1 MEARILSEVIP
12 FVPASRTLDFSAV
25 VRFDIGQ
32 LVSVVNQTKGVILYA
47 PAMGAAFSFSSYSP
61 ATRVLTLAYD
71 TTTHDS
77 GDELQIQ
84 YGAQYTENG
93 ALSVGN
99 ATRKFRDGFVTGSP
113 DTAVWDQAWTNQGSS
128 FVGPGG
134 DTAGSSYLRICM
146 DPTTSETEYV
156 LTSKDT
162 FRLPSRFLFGASMSQ
177 RMLGHELA
185 VELVGVDEDGV
196 VEAIS
201 APADLAISGTVTIAS
216 NVATIN
222 FAAAHLLKGGDRI
235 LSFGNQESRLNV
247 GPVVCTIVTPLQIT
261 VPCTLANGT
270 YNAGGSVRWADPCGL
285 AENACGLLYEN
296 ATATNATFTARRN
309 GSSARQLNSTVATT
323 AATQSNTS
331 PYCDAFNAANINELI
346 GNMQEFMYI
355 SRSADGVAA
364 SSGQNRWTQGIPDE
378 EKQFKLRVRAK
389 MLKGTTR
396 PIAKVVS
403 VSKAGSTTW
412 TAVLDRDVSGI
423 LTAGQSQIAFSGNGD
438 IANFPNTTTVVVAS
452 VSTNTI
458 TFVSTTGTSS
468 NSFGGA
474 VIFMQGSTTLAG
486 LSGLSVVSLSR
497 TDNIMTITVNTTA
510 TGALPG
516 EYWELYGCAAGSLGL
531 YDGAYLISRMTGSTY
546 EVESVGANF
555 GTISNAGGMF
565 FKRVEHRLHSIGE
578 MEYTRHIVEMANQ
591 NGSSDAAR
599 ALPVTVTGLPT
610 LAALTTMTTMTNGM
624 LSFPVLVA
632 DIASAAIATATS
644 SAITQ
649 AQGMSYKVAIG
660 ITAAASLVM
669 DVGIEESDDVGVN
682 WTRVYDF
689 PRTSTSSAQVLRSPV
704 LCSIGTRIRYVTTL
718 ISGTGTRVLNRF
730 QMSQPALPYR
740 QRYDRTI
747 TLTSLSSVTAT
758 LEADD
763 CDKAVLVINVGA
775 ITTTAPVIQMQTS
788 EDYGQSWI
796 DIGTTLTA
804 VASSTVTQTITAGV
818 GRQLRAIVKTA
829 GVGVTA
835 GYVMLKAWR

>member
-1 MEARILSEVIP
+1 
-12 FVPASRTLDFSAV
+12 
-25 VRFDIGQ
+25 
-32 LVSVVNQTKGVILYA
+32 
-47 PAMGAAFSFSSYSP
+47 
-61 ATRVLTLAYD
+61 
-71 TTTHDS
+71 
-77 GDELQIQ
+77 
-84 YGAQYTENG
+84 
-93 ALSVGN
+93 
-99 ATRKFRDGFVTGSP
+99 
-113 DTAVWDQAWTNQGSS
+113 
-128 FVGPGG
+128 
-134 DTAGSSYLRICM
+134 
-146 DPTTSETEYV
+146 
-156 LTSKDT
+156 
-162 FRLPSRFLFGASMSQ
+162 MSQ
-177 RMLGHELA
+177 RMVGHEFA
-185 VELVGVDEDGV
+185 VELVGVDENGV
-196 VEAIS
+196 VESIS
-201 APADLAISGTVTIAS
+201 APADLAISGTVTIAT

-222 FAAAHLLKGGDRI
+222 FAAPHGRKGGDRVI
-235 LSFGNQESRLNV
+235 LFGNDESRLNV

-285 AENACGLLYEN
+285 GQNVCGLLYEN
-296 ATATNATFTARRN
+296 TTATNATFTARRN

-323 AATQSNTS
+323 VALQTNTS
-331 PYCDAFNAANINELI
+331 PYCDAFNSANINELI
-346 GNMQEFMYI
+346 ANMQEFFYV
-355 SRSADGVAA
+355 SRASDGIAA
-364 SSGQNRWTQGIPDE
+364 PTGQNRWSQGIPDE

-403 VSKAGSTTW
+403 VSKSGSTTW
-412 TAVLDRDVSGI
+412 TVVLDRDVSGI
-423 LTAGQSQIAFSGNGD
+423 LVAGQSQIAFSGNGD
-438 IANFPNTTTVVVAS
+438 ITNFPNTTSVVVAT
-452 VSTNTI
+452 VATDTI
-458 TFVSTTGTSS
+458 TFISTTGTSS
-468 NSFGGA
+468 NSYGGA
-474 VIFMQGSTTLAG
+474 VIFMQGSVTLAG

-497 TDNIMTITVNTTA
+497 ANNIMTITVNTTA

-516 EYWELYGCAAGSLGL
+516 EYWELYGCTAGSLGL
-531 YDGAYLISRMTGSTY
+531 YDGAYLIRKMTGSTY
-546 EVESVGANF
+546 EVESVGADF
-555 GTISNAGGMF
+555 ATISNAGGMF

-578 MEYTRHIVEMANQ
+578 MEHTRHIVEMTNQ

-599 ALPVTVTGLPT
+599 AMPVVPVSLPT
-610 LAALTTMTTMTNGM
+610 LSAVTTLTTLTTGTNVM
-624 LSFPVLVA
+624 ASFPVLVA

-669 DVGIEESDDVGVN
+669 DVGIEESDDVGVG

-730 QMSQPALPYR
+730 QMSQPALSYR
-740 QRYDRTI
+740 QRFDRTV
-747 TLTSLSSVTAT
+747 TLTTLSSVTAT

-763 CDKAVLVINVGA
+763 CDKAELVINVGA
-775 ITTTAPVIQMQTS
+775 ITTTAPVIQMQSS
-788 EDYGQSWI
+788 EDYGQSWF

-804 VASSTVTQTITAGV
+804 VASSTVSQRITVGV